1 MEHLL
6 HLFGGGC
13 GEHML
18 WPLLMTSGSGLILWV
33 RCKFKKLTKRSNITL
48 KVDPPRHAKGE
59 D

>member
-18 WPLLMTSGSGLILWV
+18 WPMLLASVSGAGVWLRAKLP
-33 RCKFKKLTKRSNITL
+33 KKREKDE
-48 KVDPPRHAKGE
+48 V
-59 D
+59 